1 MLYVLHVTGMQK
13 RRVNFSEGD
22 FREAFRMFLAYRRAM
37 QSECAL
43 WFGSRGDWTRLYATA
58 NYSHEL
64 TEPYR

>member
-37 QSECAL
+37 RSECAL
-43 WFGSRGDWTRLYATA
+43 WF
-58 NYSHEL
+58 
-64 TEPYR
+64 